1 MDKLRAWIETI
12 LRKIPKTAP
21 GAAMKYILWYA
32 IFLTLCCILDVV
44 MILADWW
51 DNGKP
56 NLVEMRQFISTLLS
70 GSAIAAIGFIARWLV
85 DTNANGIPDEAEKDR
100 FYPPYPEKG
109 DKK

>member
-1 MDKLRAWIETI
+1 
-12 LRKIPKTAP
+12 
-21 GAAMKYILWYA
+21 MKYILWYA